1 MMEYVEEFVDCKVI
15 ESVQQRTD
23 KVIIARPEKG

>member
-1 MMEYVEEFVDCKVI
+1 MMECVEEFVDCKVI

-23 KVIIARPEKG
+23 KVIIARTEKG